1 MLICL
6 VNLPVHVFSQEKR
19 FSFEFTNVPVSTVFL
34 NIEKNSDY
42 SFVYNS
48 QELQKIGLKDY
59 KFENATVREILETC
73 LKGSDLVY
81 EIRDKHIVIRRANGN
96 EQGKKMVLVRG
107 QVLSVDSVGL
117 PGVTVLI
124 KGTTTGV
131 TTDHKGYYSIFVPQQ
146 EKVVLVFSFMGMKQQ
161 EIRYTGKEVI
171 NVMMEEDLKTVE
183 EVVVTGYQNI
193 RKTDMVGS
201 AQRINRD
208 ELFFDGTNSLEQM
221 LQGKLAGTVVNN
233 TSGLVGSGQKVRVR
247 GTST

>member
-59 KFENATVREILETC
+59 KFENTTVREILETC

-131 TTDHKGYYSIFVPQQ
+131 TTDHKGYYSIFVPSTR
-146 EKVVLVFSFMGMKQQ
+146 KGGLGVFIYGNETTRNSVHGERGNQCNDGRGFKNRGRGC
-161 EIRYTGKEVI
+161 RYRLSK
-171 NVMMEEDLKTVE
+171 
-183 EVVVTGYQNI
+183 Y
-193 RKTDMVGS
+193 S
-201 AQRINRD
+201 
-208 ELFFDGTNSLEQM
+208 
-221 LQGKLAGTVVNN
+221 
-233 TSGLVGSGQKVRVR
+233 
-247 GTST
+247 